1 MDDLRLGR
9 VARVLR
15 QRLRMRQE
23 DVARRAACSQDEI
36 SLLERGRLDGMSL
49 RRLRRIFRVFDADV
63 VVVVRWRGGSLDHL
77 LDARHANLA
86 ESTISRLAAAGWTVQ
101 PEVSYSVFGE
111 RGSIDLLAWHATSRT
126 LLVIELKTELTSVE
140 ETLRRHDSKV
150 RLAPGIARER
160 FNWDPAVVARL
171 LVLPEDRTSRRRIA
185 DHRATFDRVYPL
197 GNAAV
202 KRWLSNPQGAMA
214 GILFLPD
221 TNAARVRRRIQVART
236 RLGRDTA
243 LARPTL

>member
-1 MDDLRLGR
+1 
-9 VARVLR
+9 
-15 QRLRMRQE
+15 MRQE

-49 RRLRRIFRVFDADV
+49 RRLRRIFRVFDADI

-77 LDARHANLA
+77 LDARHAHLA
-86 ESTISRLAAAGWTVQ
+86 ESTISRLAAVGWKIQ

-111 RGSIDLLAWHATSRT
+111 RGSIDLLAWHESSRT

-160 FNWDPAVVARL
+160 FGWDAALVARL
-171 LVLPEDRTSRRRIA
+171 LVLPEDRTARRRVEE
-185 DHRATFDRVYPL
+185 HRATFRRVYPL

-202 KRWLSNPQGAMA
+202 RRWISNPQGAMA
-214 GILFLPD
+214 GILFLPG
-221 TNAARVRRRIQVART
+221 TNAARVRRRIRVART
-236 RLGRDTA
+236 GLRCDTA
-243 LARPTL
+243 LERADL